1 MKYKHYL
8 KILKKRENALRLGHL
23 IRTPDDYVPAFI
35 NYKNKSHPVKL
46 RLKGD
51 LGSHW
56 EGDKWSFRVK
66 MNKKDSDNSNNKDPL
81 ILDLNVEEIKK
92 TIAGEAMDD
101 LGLTRICCR
110 KTMLSSIELI
120 NEI

>member
-1 MKYKHYL
+1 MIIPVRCFTCGKCLSNKKQYYDKY
-8 KILKKRENALRLGHL
+8 ILKQ
-23 IRTPDDYVPAFI
+23 
-35 NYKNKSHPVKL
+35 
-46 RLKGD
+46 
-51 LGSHW
+51 
-56 EGDKWSFRVK
+56 K
-66 MNKKDSDNSNNKDPL
+66 MNKKDSDNSNNKNPL

-92 TIAGEAMDD
+92 TVAGEAMDD

>member
-1 MKYKHYL
+1 MIIPVRCFTCGKCLSNKKNYYDNYILKYK
-8 KILKKRENALRLGHL
+8 
-23 IRTPDDYVPAFI
+23 
-35 NYKNKSHPVKL
+35 
-46 RLKGD
+46 
-51 LGSHW
+51 
-56 EGDKWSFRVK
+56 
-66 MNKKDSDNSNNKDPL
+66 MNQKNSNTTNSKDPL

-92 TIAGEAMDD
+92 TVAGEAMDE